1 MRLTLFKKGDF
12 NEVKEKVL
20 KHSNNDIVLK
30 YNSYGVKGLVVVT
43 PYCTYQFVQDGDEI
57 YINIYVSKKMLF
69 DALRQLHEIYEI
81 NIYDYEVQ
89 SIRGDV
95 L

>member
-1 MRLTLFKKGDF
+1 MTATEKQKGDF
-12 NEVKEKVL
+12 NEIREKVL
-20 KHSNNDIVLK
+20 KHSNGDIVLK

-43 PYCTYQFVQDGDEI
+43 PYCVYQFVQDGDEI
-57 YINIYVSKKMLF
+57 YINIYATKKMLF
-69 DALRQLHEIYEI
+69 DALRQLYEIYEI

-89 SIRGDV
+89 NIRGET